1 MLWKLRTLL
10 WTGTFV
16 LITGAF
22 CGTLCAGGAA
32 QLDFAE
38 AEKILEDTCLIWA
51 YEGLKDENDYR
62 DKPQNVVRA
71 ALFGAQ
77 DAYAG
82 FKYHQYE
89 RKEQGQ
95 AALPRSTPLF
105 TIGEQTFAADQVV
118 EYGENPDAFKG
129 LPRPD
134 GGILEHY
141 THRIT
146 RQAVELAALR
156 FTGHKVM
163 QHAAPASTLL
173 TDAGSFVVID
183 GLGDSGKEPKLHAVT
198 PIAGGFLLTGEIANV
213 FDNDEPPVEYFE
225 LELAP
230 GDAPGCWKRLR
241 FTARSKPF
249 EEHPGM

>member
-1 MLWKLRTLL
+1 MLGKLRVLL
-10 WTGTFV
+10 LTGAFV

-22 CGTLCAGGAA
+22 CGVLCAGGVA

-71 ALFGAQ
+71 ALFGAR
-77 DAYAG
+77 DVYAS
-82 FKYHQYE
+82 FRYHQEE

-105 TIGEQTFAADQVV
+105 KIGERTLAADQVV
-118 EYGENPDAFKG
+118 EYDENPDAFAG
-129 LPRPD
+129 LPRPE
-134 GGILEHY
+134 GEMLEHY

-156 FTGHKVM
+156 FTGHKVTR
-163 QHAAPASTLL
+163 HVASAPTLL
-173 TDAGSFVVID
+173 TDAGYFVVID

-213 FDNDEPPVEYFE
+213 FDDDEPPVAYFE

-230 GDAPGCWKRLR
+230 GDAPGCWKRQR
-241 FTARSKPF
+241 FTVRSTPF
-249 EEHPGM
+249 AGR

>member
-1 MLWKLRTLL
+1 MLWKLRVLL
-10 WTGTFV
+10 WTGAFV
-16 LITGAF
+16 LMTGAF
-22 CGTLCAGGAA
+22 CSVLCAGGAA

-62 DKPQNVVRA
+62 GKPQNVVRA

-77 DAYAG
+77 DAYAW
-82 FKYHQYE
+82 FKYRQNE
-89 RKEQGQ
+89 QREQGQ
-95 AALPRSTPLF
+95 AALPRSMPLF
-105 TIGEQTFAADQVV
+105 TIGERTFTADQVV
-118 EYGENPDAFKG
+118 EYDENPDAFKG
-129 LPRPD
+129 LSRPD
-134 GGILEHY
+134 GGMVDHY

-156 FTGHKVM
+156 FTGHKM
-163 QHAAPASTLL
+163 TQHAAPASTLL
-173 TDAGSFVVID
+173 TDTGYFVVID
-183 GLGDSGKEPKLHAVT
+183 GLGDSGKEPKLRAVT

-213 FDNDEPPVEYFE
+213 FANDEPPVEYFE

-241 FTARSKPF
+241 FTVRSTPF
-249 EEHPGM
+249 DGR